1 MTEKVSDEPKI
12 ATLEEFLNAGKVIK
26 TIVIDKMK
34 IRIRPLTFLQ
44 EFKIAQVI
52 SEHMKK
58 GMTHEVADR
67 EYMKLAVLNGVI
79 EPKMDEFAIHN
90 AHWGYIKAISDA
102 IGALTKNVE
111 KKA

>member
-1 MTEKVSDEPKI
+1 MAEKVPDEPKVV
-12 ATLEEFLNAGKVIK
+12 TLEEFLNAGKVIK
-26 TIVIDKMK
+26 TIFIGKMK

-67 EYMKLAVLNGVI
+67 EYMKLAVLNGVV
-79 EPKMDEFAIHN
+79 EPKMDEISIHN
-90 AHWGYIKAISDA
+90 SHWGYIKAISDA
-102 IGALTKNVE
+102 IGAITKTIE